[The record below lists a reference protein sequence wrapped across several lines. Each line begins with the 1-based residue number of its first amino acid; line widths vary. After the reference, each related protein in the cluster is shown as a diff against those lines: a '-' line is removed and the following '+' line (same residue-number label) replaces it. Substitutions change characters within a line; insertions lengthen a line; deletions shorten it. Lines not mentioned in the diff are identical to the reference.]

1 MLNKGEQYEIEIED
15 LGSNCEGIG
24 KVEGM
29 AVFIPGA
36 VPGDRVLAEIVQTKK
51 NFAKAKLRRITKSSI
66 VRRELPCPSGECGGC
81 DLQPMNYEGQ
91 LTLKKK
97 WVIGW

>member
-36 VPGDRVLAEIVQTKK
+36 VPATESWLV
-51 NFAKAKLRRITKSSI
+51 
-66 VRRELPCPSGECGGC
+66 
-81 DLQPMNYEGQ
+81 
-91 LTLKKK
+91 
-97 WVIGW
+97 